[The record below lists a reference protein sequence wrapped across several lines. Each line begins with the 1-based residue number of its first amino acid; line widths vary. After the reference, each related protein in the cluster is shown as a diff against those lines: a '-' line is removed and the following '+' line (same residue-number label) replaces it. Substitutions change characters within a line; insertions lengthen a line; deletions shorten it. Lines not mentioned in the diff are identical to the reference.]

1 VLNLKWE
8 ILRITKE
15 KVRFAKGYEHTF
27 LRQIL
32 RVVKVIHRVPQP
44 VYELSDLQ
52 DRQIEVQFYNYELV
66 KDTVSPQTE
75 FQIEKIIRTCNNGG
89 IKQHLVKWR
98 GYDATF
104 NSWIKATDIKKKWII
119 FT

>member
-75 FQIEKIIRTCNNGG
+75 FQIEKIIRVTMVVLNNISSSGEDTMRRSILG
-89 IKQHLVKWR
+89 
-98 GYDATF
+98 
-104 NSWIKATDIKKKWII
+104 
-119 FT
+119 